1 LAKDVTV
8 VGVAD
13 RVEIWDTRTWEAVA
27 AEADDYY
34 ADIEEVLSEDGI

>member
-1 LAKDVTV
+1 MTV

-13 RVEIWDTRTWEAVA
+13 RIEIWDTETWQTIAT
-27 AEADDYY
+27 EADDYY